1 MHRFTRDVDAMGSGS
16 EAAAVTA
23 RRVRTCTHAYEEGIG
38 RISSRSLERV
48 NMVVDS
54 DSRADESRRIGPR

>member
-23 RRVRTCTHAYEEGIG
+23 RRVRTCTHAYEGRKQDSVALILSVYAAEGVT
-38 RISSRSLERV
+38 E
-48 NMVVDS
+48 
-54 DSRADESRRIGPR
+54 PRKLS